1 MFLECFNL
9 FIKKKLIIFD
19 YKDVLVE
26 LEKVKDKFENKD
38 IKFGF
43 DFVIEYEKYLVEEIV
58 YGLVVIINFFK
69 LFKVFYMY

>member
-1 MFLECFNL
+1 M
-9 FIKKKLIIFD
+9 IFD

-43 DFVIEYEKYLVEEIV
+43 DFVIEHEKYLVEEIAH
-58 YGLVVIINFFK
+58 GLVVIINFFK

>member
-1 MFLECFNL
+1 M
-9 FIKKKLIIFD
+9 IFD

-58 YGLVVIINFFK
+58 YGLIVIINFFK